1 MDYTNFKQ
9 SKQQVQA
16 AEFTRLK
23 TNTRPSDTSQGYS
36 VERNSKEAQKKTGKL
51 YKMSKQKPRK
61 ETQSAWDY
69 GTGKLT
75 QDGRLQPAAWSRLS
89 RDTRSLIQ

>member
-1 MDYTNFKQ
+1 MDFTNFKQ
-9 SKQQVQA
+9 SKQQVAA

-23 TNTRPSDTSQGYS
+23 TNTRPSDTSFGYY

-51 YKMSKQKPRK
+51 YKMTKQKSSKPK
-61 ETQSAWDY
+61 QSAWNY
-69 GTGKLT
+69 GSGKLT

-89 RDTRSLIQ
+89 RDTRSLIH

>member
-1 MDYTNFKQ
+1 MDFTNLKQ

-23 TNTRPSDTSQGYS
+23 TNTRPSDTSLGYY

-51 YKMSKQKPRK
+51 YKMTKQNSAKPQ
-61 ETQSAWDY
+61 QSAWNY
-69 GTGKLT
+69 GSGKLT
-75 QDGRLQPAAWSRLS
+75 QDGRLQSAAWSRLY

>member
-1 MDYTNFKQ
+1 MEFANFKQ
-9 SKQQVQA
+9 SKQQVQR

-23 TNTRPSDTSQGYS
+23 TNTRPSDTSLGYY

-51 YKMSKQKPRK
+51 YKMSKQKQGKPK
-61 ETQSAWDY
+61 QSAWNY

-75 QDGRLQPAAWSRLS
+75 EDGRLQPAAWSRLS
-89 RDTRSLIQ
+89 QDTRSLIQ